1 MAQIRP
7 PQIIA
12 GLCMATT
19 RKRQT
24 RKRRTRKG
32 GGKFNLHKRSVS
44 PPELKC
50 SVATD
55 GKRPLLHSCYT
66 PDVLLKIR
74 DEYNAAHRENPIQAT
89 STKALWT
96 ELRKR
101 LRPTCRDQEQCWLN
115 QIKDPA
121 RKREIERILFLPKKP
136 PKWQKNPNEW
146 LTNHDILR
154 VLHQYE
160 SRYTCFKFV
169 GPVPIDFDAVVEGEC
184 VSPELCKLDLS
195 RIPAAKKR
203 IGVIFNLDKH
213 NEPGSHW
220 VALYVDLP
228 AGIIFYFDSTGEDI
242 PPQIQA
248 LVDRLAKQAL
258 ALNPPITL
266 EKHKNHP
273 TEHQMENTEC
283 GVYCLF
289 FIITMLTCKTEFH
302 PGELTTQQK
311 LDLFKKETIP
321 DKYIEQYRN
330 VYFTE

>member
-1 MAQIRP
+1 
-7 PQIIA
+7 
-12 GLCMATT
+12 MATAAT
-19 RKRQT
+19 RRRRRQT
-24 RKRRTRKG
+24 LRRRTRKATG
-32 GGKFNLHKRSVS
+32 GGKLNLHSRSIS

-55 GKRPLLHSCYT
+55 GKRPLLNSCYT
-66 PDVLLKIR
+66 PDVLEKIR
-74 DEYNAAHRENPIQAT
+74 DEFNADHRENPIRAA
-89 STKALWT
+89 SPKALWK
-96 ELRKR
+96 ELRQR

-115 QIKDPA
+115 QIKDPD
-121 RKREIERILFLPKKP
+121 RKREIERILFLPRKP
-136 PKWQKNPNEW
+136 PKWRKNPNEW
-146 LTNHDILR
+146 LTNHDIVR

-160 SRYTCFKFV
+160 TRYVCFKFI
-169 GPVPIDFDAVVEGEC
+169 GPVPIDFDAVVDGEC
-184 VSPELCKLDLS
+184 VSPELCKLDLA
-195 RIPAAKKR
+195 RYPNKKR

-213 NEPGSHW
+213 DEPGSHW

-242 PPQIQA
+242 PPPIHA
-248 LVDRLAKQAL
+248 LVGRLVKQAA
-258 ALNPPITL
+258 ALTPPIMLVRHT
-266 EKHKNHP
+266 NHP
-273 TEHQMENTEC
+273 TEHQMKNTEC

-302 PGELTTQQK
+302 TGELTTQDK